1 MPAAFVTAAVGSPN
15 QPHPLLVRH
24 IGVRGPTAGLGGGL
38 SLDPPSPRGAPLHR
52 WLQRHPPG
60 RGGKAES
67 RGAAAGEVKEERWGN
82 SLGIRAGKAS
92 VTGGDFFFFPVS
104 LRVSPRLFA
113 LLMVERC

>member
-1 MPAAFVTAAVGSPN
+1 MPAVFVTAAVGSPN
-15 QPHPLLVRH
+15 QPHPPLVRH
-24 IGVRGPTAGLGGGL
+24 IGVRGPTAGLGGGGL

-52 WLQRHPPG
+52 WPQRHPPG

-92 VTGGDFFFFPVS
+92 VTGGDFFFSLSVS
-104 LRVSPRLFA
+104 ALVLGCLRY
-113 LLMVERC
+113 